1 MIWFSFK
8 GVRSDEYG
16 LLERLPLDAR
26 AERITSY
33 VEIPGGMP
41 VAYETTGYKSQII
54 TLNLGIKD
62 VSPENL
68 DAIDAWLF
76 GEGELVFSNDSDR
89 YYLAVCNKAL
99 TGSRII
105 KELGKLQI
113 QFIVLPYK
121 RSKRVWETIEL
132 TPVQSQQIVI
142 SDGEGNTIG
151 SSEESNVSQGWIELS
166 ESIDFAVPV
175 IKVYGSGDI
184 SIRRFLP
191 DSAVVARNVTDYVI
205 FDVEKNAVYDKD
217 GNVIENETT
226 SGLAAFRLG
235 AEQAAMIEF
244 ENATAV
250 EVIKNMR
257 WL

>member
-16 LLERLPLDAR
+16 LLERLPLDVR

-76 GEGELVFSNDSDR
+76 GEGELVFSNDPNR

-121 RSKRVWETIEL
+121 RSKRVWESIEL
-132 TPVQSQQIVI
+132 T
-142 SDGEGNTIG
+142 ET
-151 SSEESNVSQGWIELS
+151 EENVSQGWIELS
-166 ESIDFAVPV
+166 ESIAFAVPV

-205 FDVEKNAVYDKD
+205 FDVEKNTVYDKD

-226 SGLAAFRLG
+226 SGLAAFKLG

>member
-68 DAIDAWLF
+68 DNIDAWLF
-76 GEGELVFSNDSDR
+76 GEGELVFSNDPDR

-113 QFIVLPYK
+113 QFVVLPYK
-121 RSKRVWETIEL
+121 RSKRVWESIEL
-132 TPVQSQQIVI
+132 T
-142 SDGEGNTIG
+142 ET
-151 SSEESNVSQGWIELS
+151 EENVSQGWIELS

>member
-54 TLNLGIKD
+54 TSNLGIKD

-76 GEGELVFSNDSDR
+76 GEGELVFSNDPDR

-121 RSKRVWETIEL
+121 RSKRVWESIEL
-132 TPVQSQQIVI
+132 T
-142 SDGEGNTIG
+142 ET
-151 SSEESNVSQGWIELS
+151 EENVSQGWIELS

-226 SGLAAFRLG
+226 SGLAAFKLG

>member
-16 LLERLPLDAR
+16 LLERLPLDVR

-33 VEIPGGMP
+33 IEIPGGMP

-54 TLNLGIKD
+54 TLNIGIKD

-76 GEGELVFSNDSDR
+76 GEGELVFSNDPDR

-121 RSKRVWETIEL
+121 RSKRVWESIDL
-132 TPVQSQQIVI
+132 T
-142 SDGEGNTIG
+142 ET
-151 SSEESNVSQGWIELS
+151 EENVSQGWIELS
-166 ESIDFAVPV
+166 ESIAFAVPV

>member
-16 LLERLPLDAR
+16 LLERLPLDVR

-76 GEGELVFSNDSDR
+76 GEGELVFSNDPNR

-105 KELGKLQI
+105 KELGK
-113 QFIVLPYK
+113 
-121 RSKRVWETIEL
+121 
-132 TPVQSQQIVI
+132 
-142 SDGEGNTIG
+142 
-151 SSEESNVSQGWIELS
+151 SEDLIT
-166 ESIDFAVPV
+166 
-175 IKVYGSGDI
+175 Y
-184 SIRRFLP
+184 
-191 DSAVVARNVTDYVI
+191 VTDRKGHDMRYAI
-205 FDVEKNAVYDKD
+205 DPAKIHRELGWLPETKFADGIKKTIKWYLENREWWENILNGEYKDYYEKMY
-217 GNVIENETT
+217 GN
-226 SGLAAFRLG
+226 R
-235 AEQAAMIEF
+235 
-244 ENATAV
+244 
-250 EVIKNMR
+250 
-257 WL
+257 

>member
-76 GEGELVFSNDSDR
+76 GEGELVFSNDPDR

-99 TGSRII
+99 TGLRII

-121 RSKRVWETIEL
+121 RSKRVWESIEL
-132 TPVQSQQIVI
+132 T
-142 SDGEGNTIG
+142 ET
-151 SSEESNVSQGWIELS
+151 EENVSQGWIELS

-191 DSAVVARNVTDYVI
+191 DSAVIARNVTDYVI

>member
-16 LLERLPLDAR
+16 LLERLPLDVR

-76 GEGELVFSNDSDR
+76 GEGELVFSNDPDR

-121 RSKRVWETIEL
+121 RSKRVWESIEL
-132 TPVQSQQIVI
+132 T
-142 SDGEGNTIG
+142 ET
-151 SSEESNVSQGWIELS
+151 EENVCQGWIELS